1 MAPEMKE
8 RASARRRVCYGA
20 QIAID
25 PAIEPIEILVRNI
38 SDEGAAVRVLGGRL
52 LPNPFQLTIDRAG
65 IARSAHIVWK
75 KDDDIGVSFD
85 KVFVPETKAADGRS
99 WIGEKRRTLSFMTR
113 V

>member
-1 MAPEMKE
+1 MAPEIKE

-20 QIAID
+20 KIAVGS
-25 PAIEPIEILVRNI
+25 ALAPIEVLVRNI

-52 LPNPFQLTIDRAG
+52 LPNPFQLTVDRAG

-75 KDDDIGVSFD
+75 NGDDIGVSFD

-99 WIGEKRRTLSFMTR
+99 WIGAKRRTLSFTAR